1 METGDGEVVQNGCL
15 VCVCVFGFFISKMAG
30 EAKLFDSF

>member
-15 VCVCVFGFFISKMAG
+15 VCVCVWFFNFENG
-30 EAKLFDSF
+30 WGGYVV